1 MLYRKKYGVA
11 TMFGRVKIVGNG
23 RDFVDRNLSGV
34 NLEGLDLKGDNF
46 ERANLTGA
54 NLRGAYLRGTV
65 LEEATLVDADLT
77 GAILRDT
84 WLQEADL
91 SGANLTGIILSGRTN
106 FRGAKYSDKTI
117 FPKDFPA
124 EHKRKMLLLNSSGV
138 SKSFA

>member
-1 MLYRKKYGVA
+1 MLYRKKYAGA
-11 TMFGRVKIVGNG
+11 EMFGRVKIVGNG
-23 RDFVDRNLSGV
+23 GDFVDRNLSGV

-91 SGANLTGIILSGRTN
+91 SGANLTGIVLSGRTN
-106 FRGAKYSDKTI
+106 FQGAKYSEATI
-117 FPKDFPA
+117 FPKNFHP
-124 EHKRKMLLLNSSGV
+124 ECRGMLLISYVAG
-138 SKSFA
+138 